1 MSSED
6 IVAAA
11 CDASYAVSGYR
22 SFEYASFEAR
32 RARTCALLNAEA
44 APARDLLLAIAGLV
58 RPVSGSLTVAGTEL
72 AASRTAEGWGLR
84 ARRAAPLPRGTVGI
98 GIFSGIADISGSST
112 VEEAVA
118 REMRL
123 RGPRGEG
130 TRRSGGDV
138 LDYLAAFGIATEASR
153 RADKLAS
160 LNRARLSAALA
171 CVGAPQVAVVDLA
184 DPFIGA
190 LTRDEAV
197 ALVGELGAAARAFGC
212 ALVLATPEPAAARAA
227 DAAFALDIDAAEA
240 LRACGGVKDTEVSAS

>member
-6 IVAAA
+6 IAVAAR
-11 CDASYAVSGYR
+11 DASYAVSGYR
-22 SFEYASFEAR
+22 SFEYVSFEAR
-32 RARTCALLNAEA
+32 RARTCALLSAEA
-44 APARDLLLAIAGLV
+44 APARDLLLAITDLV
-58 RPVSGSLTVAGTEL
+58 RPVSGSLEVAGTEL
-72 AASRTAEGWGLR
+72 AASRAAEGRGLR
-84 ARRAAPLPRGTVGI
+84 ARRAAPPRGTVGI
-98 GIFSGIADISGSST
+98 GIFSGIADIPGSST

-118 REMRL
+118 REIHL

-130 TRRSGGDV
+130 ARRSGGDV

-153 RADKLAS
+153 RADELAS
-160 LNRARLSAALA
+160 LSRARLSAALA

-184 DPFIGA
+184 DPFIGT
-190 LTRDEAV
+190 LPRDEAV

-212 ALVLATPEPAAARAA
+212 ALVFATAEPAAALAA